1 MQTICLMILLL
12 VELAKGE
19 SDVDALLELKKGI
32 QKDPLGRF
40 LFHGIRN
47 HWHRMGAPI
56 IGTGFSCSKGSVT
69 SITLNDL
76 GLVGD
81 FDFPVIAGL
90 KMLRNLSIPN
100 NHFTG
105 TTTVQVGSIGKLEQL
120 KYLDLRSNGFTGD
133 VMHLLSQLGSV
144 GYVDLSCNQFIGS
157 LDLGLSNSSFVS
169 GIQYFNISHNSLD
182 GAPFSHDGM
191 PYFDSLRV
199 FDASS
204 NQFVGKVP
212 SFNFIVSLQIL
223 RLGSN
228 HLSGSL
234 PEALL
239 QESSMV
245 LSELDL
251 SLNQLEGSVGSITSV
266 TLKNLNL
273 SSNKLS
279 GPLPAKLGHCAIV
292 DLSNNLLS
300 GNLSRIQNW
309 GNYVEV
315 IDLSSN
321 SLTGTFPIQTSQF
334 LRLTSF
340 KVSNNSLEG
349 VLPPVLGTYPEI
361 KTIDFSL
368 NQLNG
373 FLLPSLFNSTR
384 LTDLNLSYNNFT
396 GPIPLQPFPNIP
408 FVGSVQNLSL
418 ASLDLSHNSLTG
430 LLPPEIGEFCSM
442 AHLDLSNNHFEGG
455 IPDILPDGLTMFNVS
470 YNDLSGVVPENL
482 RSFPDSSFHPGN
494 SLLTFPS
501 VPSSLTN
508 VPNMSSRGHRSHMK
522 SAMKAA
528 LIAGLVGGASIIM
541 LVAIMICYRTHQ
553 QGSKSNSLKGDGE
566 RKGAQQEIPSRPAHH
581 KNVDPSTSCSSPHDH
596 TSSSQ
601 LGSAHQLKETSSV
614 VQRPKDLGLP
624 ELIRKND
631 GFSSSMSLISANPD
645 SLKVCSPDKLAGDLY
660 LFDGSLV
667 FTAEE
672 LSCAPAEVIGR
683 SCHGTLYKAVL
694 ESGHVIVVKWL
705 KEGIAKGK
713 KEFAREA
720 KKLGNINHPNLVSLQ
735 GYYWGPKEHEKLILS
750 FYINAPCLAF
760 YLHGALRQAAEELLM
775 GGFGDEFK
783 FDLVSWKKVCRP
795 LEVEGLVI
803 RRVIDCKFGVDIG
816 VWKSKEGRHP
826 YAVGVLKLGEETE
839 RRTLPPLSVGERF
852 KVAVDVARCLNYL
865 HNERAIPHGNL
876 KSTNI
881 LIETPGLNAL
891 LTDYSLHRIMTPAGT
906 ADQVLNAGALGY
918 RPPEFASTSKP
929 WPSLKSDVYAFGII
943 MLELLTGRSSAEI
956 VSGNLG
962 VVDLTEWVTS
972 LASKNRSIECFDKLI
987 LGAQNLDDMLQVA
1000 LRCILPAP
1008 DRPDMKTVFEDL
1020 SSIVH
1025 EPATTGVEQ

>member
-1 MQTICLMILLL
+1 MQVICLMILLL
-12 VELAKGE
+12 VELGKGE
-19 SDVDALLELKKGI
+19 SDVDILLELKKGI
-32 QKDPLGRF
+32 QKDPSGKVLVSWDSKS
-40 LFHGIRN
+40 L
-47 HWHRMGAPI
+47 APD
-56 IGTGFSCSKGSVT
+56 GCPDNWYGVSCSKGSVT

-76 GLVGD
+76 GLVGE
-81 FDFPVIAGL
+81 FDFLVMAGL
-90 KMLRNLSIPN
+90 KMLCNLSIPN

-105 TTTVQVGSIGKLEQL
+105 TITEQVGSIGKLEQL

-144 GYVDLSCNQFIGS
+144 VNVDLSCNQFIGS
-157 LDLGLSNSSFVS
+157 LDLGLGNLSFVS
-169 GIQYFNISHNSLD
+169 AIECFNISHNSLD
-182 GAPFSHDGM
+182 GELFSHDGM
-191 PYFDSLRV
+191 PYFDSLQV

-204 NQFVGKVP
+204 NRFVGKVP

-251 SLNQLEGSVGSITSV
+251 SLNQLEGPVGSITSV

-279 GPLPAKLGHCAIV
+279 GPLPAKVGHCAVV

-315 IDLSSN
+315 IELSSN
-321 SLTGTFPIQTSQF
+321 SLTGSFPIQTSQF

-340 KVSNNSLEG
+340 KVSNNSLGG
-349 VLPPVLGTYPEI
+349 VLPPVLCTYPEI

-368 NQLNG
+368 NQLNW
-373 FLLPSLFNSTR
+373 LPPSSLFNSTR
-384 LTDLNLSYNNFT
+384 LIDLNLSYNNFT
-396 GPIPLQPFPNIP
+396 GPIPLQPFPNLP
-408 FVGSVQNLSL
+408 FEGSVQNLSL
-418 ASLDLSHNSLTG
+418 AYLDLSHNSLTG
-430 LLPPEIGEFCSM
+430 LLPPEIGYFHSM

-455 IPDILPDGLTMFNVS
+455 IPDVLPGGLTIFNVS

-482 RSFPDSSFHPGN
+482 RRFPDSSFHPGN

-501 VPSSLTN
+501 VPSSPTN
-508 VPNMSSRGHRSHMK
+508 VLNTSSRGHRSHMK

-528 LIAGLVGGASIIM
+528 LIAGLVGGASIIV

-553 QGSKSNSLKGDGE
+553 QGSKSYSLKGDGE
-566 RKGAQQEIPSRPAHH
+566 RKGTQQEIPSCPAHH
-581 KNVDPSTSCSSPHDH
+581 KNVDSSTSCTSPHDR
-596 TSSSQ
+596 TPSSQ
-601 LGSAHQLKETSSV
+601 LGSAHQLRETSSV
-614 VQRPKDLGLP
+614 EERPKDLGLP
-624 ELIRKND
+624 ESTRKNE
-631 GFSSSMSLISANPD
+631 GLSSPMSLISDNPD

-705 KEGIAKGK
+705 REGIAIGK

-720 KKLGNINHPNLVSLQ
+720 KKLGNIKHPNLVSLQ
-735 GYYWGPKEHEKLILS
+735 GYYWGPTEHEKLILS
-750 FYINAPCLAF
+750 HYINAPCLAF
-760 YLHGALRQAAEELLM
+760 YLH
-775 GGFGDEFK
+775 
-783 FDLVSWKKVCRP
+783 
-795 LEVEGLVI
+795 
-803 RRVIDCKFGVDIG
+803 
-816 VWKSKEGRHP
+816 
-826 YAVGVLKLGEETE
+826 ETD

-881 LIETPGLNAL
+881 LIETPGLNAI
-891 LTDYSLHRIMTPAGT
+891 LTDYSLHRLMTPAGT
-906 ADQVLNAGALGY
+906 ADQVLTAGALGY

-929 WPSLKSDVYAFGII
+929 CPSLKSDVYAFGVIL
-943 MLELLTGRSSAEI
+943 LELLTGRSSAEI
-956 VSGNLG
+956 VSGNSG
-962 VVDLTEWVTS
+962 AVDLTEWVTS
-972 LASKNRSIECFDKLI
+972 LAAENHSIECFDKLI
-987 LGAQNLDDMLQVA
+987 LGAQNLDDMLLVA
-1000 LRCILPAP
+1000 LRCILPAS

-1020 SSIVH
+1020 SSIVL
-1025 EPATTGVEQ
+1025 ESATAG